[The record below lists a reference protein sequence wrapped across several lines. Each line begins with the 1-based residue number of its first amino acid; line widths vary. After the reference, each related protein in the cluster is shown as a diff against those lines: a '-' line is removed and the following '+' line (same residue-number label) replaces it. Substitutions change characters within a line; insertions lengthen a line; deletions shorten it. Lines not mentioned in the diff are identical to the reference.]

1 MRAVW
6 VWRAVYFGVRG
17 ALVNVR
23 IHSAAAKVESPNEQ
37 ILVLAR
43 EVGAHASRGQR
54 AALVLEPLVPTLP
67 ERAADCASG
76 GVDDDERCSRLA
88 ARTIATRRQQ
98 PHPREHWMLVAKAR
112 GGLLV
117 EQKAASP
124 GGIWREGLSE
134 ERGPCWT
141 PAARWDHPC
150 CGTPTCARRRKLH
163 VRAGAQAGAQAG
175 APADG
180 ACAPERCVASKPLGW
195 VGRGPRTAEA
205 LMPLAA
211 PMASASRS
219 TPAPG
224 PRNHGR
230 HGWRPAPAGAA
241 PHGLHRCL
249 QRPWLSRRW
258 QPGLLGVRATGS
270 ADGPHPRRWQASR
283 RRAPWALRMAL
294 RPATEGANRW
304 EHRRRCGWPHRPG
317 RASSLGQQAIAGANG
332 AESHPEKAPGLLYH
346 PDWKPQRFPPQARMG
361 GAARV
366 NGKTLGGAQQRASA
380 KGQAGRTEAGLDSP

>member
-17 ALVNVR
+17 ALINVR

-88 ARTIATRRQQ
+88 ARAIAPRRQQ

-124 GGIWREGLSE
+124 GGVWREGLRE

-141 PAARWDHPC
+141 PAARWDHT
-150 CGTPTCARRRKLH
+150 CGTPTCARRRNLH
-163 VRAGAQAGAQAG
+163 VRAGAQARAQAG
-175 APADG
+175 APADR
-180 ACAPERCVASKPLGW
+180 ACAPEQRCAASKPLGW
-195 VGRGPRTAEA
+195 VGWGPRTAEA

-230 HGWRPAPAGAA
+230 HGWRLAPAGAA

-258 QPGLLGVRATGS
+258 QPGLLEVRATGS

-294 RPATEGANRW
+294 RPATEGGNRW

-317 RASSLGQQAIAGANG
+317 KASSMGQQAIASADDT
-332 AESHPEKAPGLLYH
+332 ESHPDCKH
-346 PDWKPQRFPPQARMG
+346 QRFPPQAMQPG
-361 GAARV
+361 GQISS
-366 NGKTLGGAQQRASA
+366 GPGAHD
-380 KGQAGRTEAGLDSP
+380 K